1 MKNKIVIIAVIL
13 VLSIAIIGAG
23 VFFMMKFMGGGKEI
37 VVVTEPPIEKL
48 VVQSVDVPELM
59 TNLKAGSYLKISFK
73 LQTDSEEAA
82 AELTQRLYQFNDIV
96 IKEAA
101 GYTAEDLETKE
112 QIVQF
117 EEALLTQINGYM
129 QKGKVTKLFIT
140 SKLIS

>member
-13 VLSIAIIGAG
+13 FLSIAIIGAG
-23 VFFMMKFMGGGKEI
+23 VFFMMKLMGGGKEI

-129 QKGKVTKLFIT
+129 QKAKVTKLFIT

>member
-23 VFFMMKFMGGGKEI
+23 VFSMMKFMGGGKEI